1 MQHENSTGKWFKGS
15 DVLSADSS
23 VLATAV
29 RTCASILGVKK
40 VLFLDGGCT
49 VTPIC
54 SVSAIST
61 RSQLLFDKQ

>member
-1 MQHENSTGKWFKGS
+1 MGKWFKGL
-15 DVLSADSS
+15 DVLSAYSG

-54 SVSAIST
+54 SVVSAIIT
-61 RSQLLFDKQ
+61 RSQLLLDKQ